1 MPCTGMRG
9 YQLSLV
15 HLKNDED
22 IFPQEVSS
30 RVQLVPK
37 WVCIIIF
44 HHFHHFQAMSGWRH
58 GGDRLLESDAG
69 WRWFWPCSLWARW
82 CLPGSG
88 PAARDHYLWEWI
100 GDEWRWMVK
109 VIEGYWRLMV
119 NNGKY
124 NEYRLIQW
132 IGLSETHSAELSGET
147 FQLRKL
153 MGNNCTATVP
163 LASGSPWLGR

>member
-1 MPCTGMRG
+1 
-9 YQLSLV
+9 
-15 HLKNDED
+15 
-22 IFPQEVSS
+22 
-30 RVQLVPK
+30 
-37 WVCIIIF
+37 
-44 HHFHHFQAMSGWRH
+44 
-58 GGDRLLESDAG
+58 
-69 WRWFWPCSLWARW
+69 
-82 CLPGSG
+82 
-88 PAARDHYLWEWI
+88 
-100 GDEWRWMVK
+100 MVK